1 VALRAEAE
9 DRQRFVLQHAE
20 VGVFVGIDFG
30 HKMI

>member
-20 VGVFVGIDFG
+20 VGVFVGIDF
-30 HKMI
+30 